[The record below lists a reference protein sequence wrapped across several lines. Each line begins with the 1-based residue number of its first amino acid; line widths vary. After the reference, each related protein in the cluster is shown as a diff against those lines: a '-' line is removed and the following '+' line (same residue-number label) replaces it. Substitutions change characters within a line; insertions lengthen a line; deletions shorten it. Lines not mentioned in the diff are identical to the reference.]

1 MTRHRGAALRKWE
14 ATGMLTYRRETL
26 IEWGDCDPAGIVFYP
41 RYFAL
46 FDSCTTALFSQAL
59 GMTKR
64 QFTRRYEIQGYPM
77 VDTRARFLKP
87 TKYGDDVVIETQVTA
102 FRRSSF
108 DVQHRLTLDGALC
121 VECFDT
127 RVWVER
133 HPTDEEKIRSKP
145 VPKDV
150 IAKFAGP

>member
-1 MTRHRGAALRKWE
+1 MMIYTRHTR
-14 ATGMLTYRRETL
+14 
-26 IEWGDCDPAGIVFYP
+26 IEWGDCDPAGIVYYP

-59 GMTKR
+59 GMSKY
-64 QFTRRYEIQGYPM
+64 QFIRHYRFDGYPM

-87 TKYGDDVVIETQVTA
+87 AKYGDDVVIETKVSE

-108 DVQHRLTLDGALC
+108 DVQHRLTVGGELA

-127 RVWVER
+127 RVWAEK
-133 HPTDEEKIRSKP
+133 HPDDPQRIRAKPIPEE
-145 VPKDV
+145 V
-150 IAKFAGP
+150 IAKFAVP

>member
-1 MTRHRGAALRKWE
+1 VSEVVGGAV
-14 ATGMLTYRRETL
+14 LTYKRTTR

-59 GMTKR
+59 GMTKY
-64 QFTRRYEIQGYPM
+64 QFTRHYKFAGYPM

-87 TKYGDDVVIETQVTA
+87 TKFGDDVVIETKVTE

-108 DVQHRLTLDGALC
+108 DVQHRVTLEGELA

-133 HPTDEEKIRSKP
+133 DADDPAKIRA
-145 VPKDV
+145 VPIPQEV
-150 IAKFAGP
+150 VAKFAGR

>member
-1 MTRHRGAALRKWE
+1 
-14 ATGMLTYRRETL
+14 MLTYTRTTR

-59 GMTKR
+59 GMSKY
-64 QFTRRYEIQGYPM
+64 QFTRHYKFAGYPM

-87 TKYGDDVVIETQVTA
+87 TKFGDDVVVETTVTE

-108 DVQHRLTLDGALC
+108 DVRHRLTLDGELA
-121 VECFDT
+121 VECLDT
-127 RVWVER
+127 RVWAER
-133 HPTDEEKIRSKP
+133 DPDDPAKIRSKP
-145 VPKDV
+145 IPPEV
-150 IAKFAGP
+150 IAKFSGA